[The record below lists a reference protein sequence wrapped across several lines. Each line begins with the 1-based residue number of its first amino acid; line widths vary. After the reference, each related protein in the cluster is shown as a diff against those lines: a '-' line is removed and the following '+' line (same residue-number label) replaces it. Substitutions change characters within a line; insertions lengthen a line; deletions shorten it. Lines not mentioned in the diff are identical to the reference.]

1 MTNNFEKDINVPSK
15 KFNYFSKDN
24 LKNADIKRLPR
35 KQKKKQKKYLEVLE
49 ILFSCTNWKEM

>member
-35 KQKKKQKKYLEVLE
+35 KQKKKQKKYLEVIE
-49 ILFSCTNWKEM
+49 MLFDYTNWKEM